1 MNQNTAESR
10 GKTGAPMLIKS
21 NKQSIEPNGNYGIDK
36 KLYIGFCST
45 HGVYCREHIRLKQLG
60 DLRWTP

>member
-1 MNQNTAESR
+1 
-10 GKTGAPMLIKS
+10 MLIKS

-60 DLRWTP
+60 DLR